1 MSVLALTRSRLIVSH
16 TDEHNHEGQ
25 AYASTSNES
34 VRLGAID
41 TVVLNR
47 VVKDPLG
54 EQGRLVSEVVLTV
67 GWGAVSRIELEPAS
81 CGDPECDA
89 EHGFVGTTTNDDFS
103 LRVSQAADGHETVA
117 QVLAFADTLSLAS
130 VSLPR

>member
-1 MSVLALTRSRLIVSH
+1 
-16 TDEHNHEGQ
+16 
-25 AYASTSNES
+25 
-34 VRLGAID
+34 
-41 TVVLNR
+41 
-47 VVKDPLG
+47 
-54 EQGRLVSEVVLTV
+54 
-67 GWGAVSRIELEPAS
+67 LEPAS